1 MESIN
6 PATGELLKSYEP
18 WRDAQLETALAESA
32 VAAPAWR
39 ATPFEERARL
49 MRNAAAELRR
59 YAARYGALVALEM
72 GKLLKEARA
81 EVEKC
86 AWGCEYYAGQA
97 AEFLRDEK
105 IETDAG
111 SSYIAYLPLGTILA
125 VMPWN
130 FPFWQVFRA
139 AAPAL
144 MAGNTMVLKHSSNVP
159 QCALAIEE
167 IFRAAGFPAGVFR
180 TLMIPA
186 TQAEQLIADPRIHA
200 VTLTGSEA
208 AGRKIAAA
216 AGAALKKTVLE
227 LGGSDAFVVLADA
240 DLEQAASVGVTAR
253 FQNCG

>member
-125 VMPWN
+125 VMRLAKNYILFGLSRLYIW
-130 FPFWQVFRA
+130 FFRDT
-139 AAPAL
+139 PL
-144 MAGNTMVLKHSSNVP
+144 YV
-159 QCALAIEE
+159 
-167 IFRAAGFPAGVFR
+167 R
-180 TLMIPA
+180 TL
-186 TQAEQLIADPRIHA
+186 HW
-200 VTLTGSEA
+200 VY
-208 AGRKIAAA
+208 
-216 AGAALKKTVLE
+216 
-227 LGGSDAFVVLADA
+227 F
-240 DLEQAASVGVTAR
+240 
-253 FQNCG
+253 